1 MTVVGQVNKTTTNA
15 QKSTGG
21 SGNTTDSTAQAGS
34 KTATDKA
41 MLNYDSFL
49 QLLIAQLKNQDPT
62 APSDPAQQIAQ
73 LATFSQ
79 VEQTIQSN
87 QKLDGLLTQSS
98 LQIAQSYI
106 GKYIQ
111 TSGDNPISGT
121 VSSVKVYSD
130 GLIATLDNG
139 KQVLVGPGVTISDA
153 PPKTSTPT

>member
-1 MTVVGQVNKTTTNA
+1 MTVVGQVNKAAASTTNG
-15 QKSTGG
+15 TGNT
-21 SGNTTDSTAQAGS
+21 GNTTDPTSQAGS
-34 KTATDKA
+34 KTASDKA

-62 APSDPAQQIAQ
+62 APSDPAQQLAQ
-73 LATFSQ
+73 LASFSQ

-87 QKLDGLLTQSS
+87 QKLDSLLTQSS

-106 GKYIQ
+106 GKYVQ
-111 TSGDNPISGT
+111 TSGDNPVSGT
-121 VSSVKVYSD
+121 VASVKVYSD

-153 PPKTSTPT
+153 PPKTNTPS

>member
-1 MTVVGQVNKTTTNA
+1 MTVVGQVNKTVDT
-15 QKSTGG
+15 QKG
-21 SGNTTDSTAQAGS
+21 AGS
-34 KTATDKA
+34 ANSTESPAQTGEKTASSKA
-41 MLNYDSFL
+41 TLNYDSFL

-87 QKLDGLLTQSS
+87 QKLDSLLTQSS
-98 LQIAQSYI
+98 LQIAQSYV
-106 GKYIQ
+106 GKYVE
-111 TSGDNPISGT
+111 TAGDNPISGT

-139 KQVLVGPGVTISDA
+139 KQVLVGPGVTISDG
-153 PPKTSTPT
+153 PPKTNNQG